1 MVRREE
7 GVVLPQRGL
16 KSRHKLDLNIHLTFS
31 RPLQCFHH
39 ISRSGSLQPSSRR
52 VDLNPEPQTSST
64 RVSHSQ
70 VKRLLNLSTRKASKI
85 SQVSRGS
92 KSSKTSDKEKSDV
105 EVRVV
110 PDTLLVSI
118 SPDLVSAV
126 IVRSLFVVF
135 EKKHQI
141 QKKVCSWTWNQG
153 LNIEV
158 AVYWRG
164 RGRGNSSTTQCH
176 LKPFNYRHIF
186 FFFIHSWCQSHHQHV
201 NFIVKVH
208 PGLVR
213 GAIPV
218 LSHRFSFNIYL
229 LNTKFLEEKK
239 VVEWVPLQIQ
249 THQKLIIFVKKNS
262 LLPGVLQSAWFW
274 IA

>member
-1 MVRREE
+1 MGRREE
-7 GVVLPQRGL
+7 VVEVVEGLPEVFHWFFSITVFEILWFLFNSLSRWWWEEKKGWFCPKEVLISSQIKAD
-16 KSRHKLDLNIHLTFS
+16 KSKCHQDLYIDFTFS
-31 RPLQCFHH
+31 RPLQCSN
-39 ISRSGSLQPSSRR
+39 ISRSGSLHPSSRR

-64 RVSHSQ
+64 RGSHSQ
-70 VKRLLNLSTRKASKI
+70 VKRLLNISTRKASKI

-164 RGRGNSSTTQCH
+164 RGRGNSSTIQCH

-186 FFFIHSWCQSHHQHV
+186 FFFLHPLCQSHHQV
-201 NFIVKVH
+201 
-208 PGLVR
+208 
-213 GAIPV
+213 
-218 LSHRFSFNIYL
+218 YC
-229 LNTKFLEEKK
+229 
-239 VVEWVPLQIQ
+239 
-249 THQKLIIFVKKNS
+249 
-262 LLPGVLQSAWFW
+262 
-274 IA
+274 